1 MLIRILFLSLLI
13 SVSPILSQ
21 EVPQNVS
28 CDKVETNFII
38 KDFYVKDFSRNL
50 FYIEIKSKNRE
61 LLPDFIQFKKD
72 DEKNEYDKA
81 KEKKEEKA
89 TSIEKVKFI
98 TKIGDKD
105 ASRITGSYHY
115 KKGSSILSY
124 ELISAENDKSG
135 QTCIRLYDDKY
146 QLMASLPY
154 TIPDRNEN
162 AGEQPLITEVT
173 PNAGVIGE
181 TITVYGKNFQDNLD
195 NVYIYIIDPEQDPD
209 YEYGD
214 REKYTVSPFY
224 MSPKGEKEVQELKFT
239 IPSYLLKDE
248 YESYRLYEKIFGR
261 KMSIKLMANY
271 RPAAS
276 ENLILLKPYWKWIA
290 GGFSIL
296 VTFAF
301 ILSIA
306 IVLRKFNFTHEIL
319 LDARNNSYSLSN
331 FQSFAWTIVFIGS
344 YFYVAICSGV
354 ILEKSVLPDFNFS
367 LIGLMGISYGG
378 LLTSSY
384 LDRRKKDT
392 GVTKRKP
399 ELKDLIS
406 DPDGSISLSRLQLL
420 GFTLITIMVY
430 IFYLFKANVLNGL
443 PGIPETLHTMLLT
456 SQGGYLG
463 SKAITKEDSKE
474 EKTDTVAETP
484 KANEDKPVEEK
495 KEG

>member
-1 MLIRILFLSLLI
+1 MLIPIVFFSFLI
-13 SVSPILSQ
+13 SINSSFSQ
-21 EVPQNVS
+21 SVERNVS
-28 CDKVETNFII
+28 CEKVESNFII

-50 FYIEIKSKNRE
+50 FHIEIKSINKE

-72 DEKNEYDKA
+72 EDKSEYDKA

-105 ASRITGSYHY
+105 ASRITGSYFY
-115 KKGSSILSY
+115 RKGSSIISY

-135 QTCIRLYDDKY
+135 ETCIRLYDDKY
-146 QLMASLPY
+146 KLMASLLY
-154 TIPDRNEN
+154 SIPDRNEN
-162 AGEQPLITEVT
+162 AGKQPLITDVT

-181 TITVYGKNFQDNLD
+181 TITIYGKNFQDNLD
-195 NVYIYIIDPEQDPD
+195 NVYIYIIDPEQDPE

-214 REKYTVSPFY
+214 LEKYTISPFY
-224 MSPKGEKEVQELKFT
+224 MSPKGEKEIQELKFT
-239 IPSYLLKDE
+239 IPSYLLKEE
-248 YESYRLYEKIFGR
+248 YKSYRLYENIMGR

-271 RPAAS
+271 RPAAT

-290 GGFSIL
+290 GGFSIF
-296 VTFAF
+296 VTYAF

-306 IVLRKFNFTHEIL
+306 LVLKKFNFTHEIL
-319 LDARNNSYSLSN
+319 LDAKTNTYSLSN
-331 FQSFAWTIVFIGS
+331 FQSFAWTIVFLGS
-344 YFYVAICSGV
+344 YFYVAICSGI
-354 ILEKSVLPDFNFS
+354 ILDKSVLPDFNFS

-384 LDRRKKDT
+384 LDRRKKNT
-392 GVTKRKP
+392 GISKRKP

-406 DPDGSISLSRLQLL
+406 DPDGSISLSNLQLL

-463 SKAITKEDSKE
+463 SKAISKDENKE
-474 EKTDTVAETP
+474 EKADTVA
-484 KANEDKPVEEK
+484 KPPIL
-495 KEG
+495 

>member
-1 MLIRILFLSLLI
+1 MF
-13 SVSPILSQ
+13 SQ
-21 EVPQNVS
+21 DAQQNVS
-28 CDKVETNFII
+28 CEKVESNFII

-50 FYIEIKSKNRE
+50 FYIEIKSKNKE
-61 LLPDFIQFKKD
+61 SLPDFIQFKTEED
-72 DEKNEYDKA
+72 KNEYDKA
-81 KEKKEEKA
+81 KEKKEERA

-98 TKIGDKD
+98 TKIGEKD
-105 ASRITGSYHY
+105 ASRITGSYFY
-115 KKGSSILSY
+115 KKGSSIINY
-124 ELISAENDKSG
+124 ELISAESDKSG

-146 QLMASLPY
+146 QLLASMIY

-162 AGEQPLITEVT
+162 AGEQPLIIEVT

-181 TITVYGKNFQDNLD
+181 TITVHGKNFQDNLD
-195 NVYIYIIDPEQDPD
+195 NVYIHIIDPEQDPE

-214 REKYTVSPFY
+214 KEKYTVSPFY
-224 MSPKGEKEVQELKFT
+224 MSPKGEKEMQELKFT
-239 IPSYLLKDE
+239 IPAYLLKEE
-248 YESYRLYEKIFGR
+248 YDSYRLYEKIFGR

-271 RPAAS
+271 RPAAT
-276 ENLILLKPYWKWIA
+276 ENLVLLKPYWKWIA
-290 GGFSIL
+290 GSFSIF
-296 VTFAF
+296 VTGAF
-301 ILSIA
+301 LLSIA
-306 IVLRKFNFTHEIL
+306 LVLKKFNFTQEIL
-319 LDARNNSYSLSN
+319 LDAKTNSYSLSN

-384 LDRRKKDT
+384 LDRRKKEPGT
-392 GVTKRKP
+392 VKRKP

-420 GFTLITIMVY
+420 GFTLITIIVY

-463 SKAITKEDSKE
+463 SKAITKDDKPE
-474 EKTDTVAETP
+474 TVIEP
-484 KANEDKPVEEK
+484 QKANEDKPIDEK